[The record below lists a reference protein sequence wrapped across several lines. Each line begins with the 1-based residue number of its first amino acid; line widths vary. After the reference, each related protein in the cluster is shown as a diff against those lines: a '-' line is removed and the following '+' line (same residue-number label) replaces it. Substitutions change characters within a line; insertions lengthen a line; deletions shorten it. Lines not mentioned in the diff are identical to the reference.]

1 MQNQEK
7 ILLTINEFSRI
18 TGIGEKT
25 ARRLSHVRGFP
36 ALRAGRRIMIHRQ
49 AADKWLADCAAHQ
62 DNCLPSLH

>member
-7 ILLTINEFSRI
+7 ILLTINEFC
-18 TGIGEKT
+18 
-25 ARRLSHVRGFP
+25 V
-36 ALRAGRRIMIHRQ
+36 GRRIMIHRK